1 VARLI
6 LRRVLVAVPVLWL
19 VVTAAFLA
27 VHAAPGSVADLVDD
41 PSLSPT
47 ARRAIREH
55 WGLDRPL
62 GEQYARWLGAV
73 VTGDLG
79 VSFLYHQPVAD
90 VVGRALGPTALLA
103 GTALFL
109 DLLLGLTVA
118 TLSVRRPHGAVDR
131 LLGGVSL
138 LLYGVPPFWLALM
151 AVLVFS
157 LRLGWFPPSHMASVG
172 AAAFP
177 PGARA
182 ADLLRHLVLPAGVL
196 ALAGF
201 AATARYLRAALLDV
215 VSSRHL
221 LAARARG
228 IPPRRVFWVHA
239 LRPALLPVATLLG
252 LAVPALVSGALVV
265 EVVFSWPGMGRVMW
279 TAATARDVPVVLAT
293 TLLAAGAVL
302 AGTLL
307 ADLLYAVL
315 DPRVRRSV

>member
-1 VARLI
+1 VPRLI

-27 VHAAPGSVADLVDD
+27 VHAAPGSVEDLVAD
-41 PSLSPT
+41 PSLSPE
-47 ARRAIREH
+47 ARLAIREH

-62 GEQYARWLGAV
+62 GEQYVRWLGAV
-73 VTGDLG
+73 ATGDLG
-79 VSFLYHQPVAD
+79 VSFLYHQPVTS
-90 VVGRALGPTALLA
+90 VLGRALGPTALLA
-103 GTALFL
+103 GTALLL
-109 DLLLGLTVA
+109 DLLLGLAVA
-118 TLSVRRPHGAVDR
+118 VVSVRRPHGPADR
-131 LLGGVSL
+131 LLGGLSL
-138 LLYGVPPFWLALM
+138 LLWGMPPFWLALM

-157 LRLGWFPPSHMASVG
+157 LKLGWLPPSHMASVG
-172 AAAFP
+172 AAALP
-177 PGARA
+177 RAARA
-182 ADLLRHLVLPAGVL
+182 ADLLHHLVLPAGIL

-215 VSSRHL
+215 AASRHL

-228 IPPRRVFWVHA
+228 IPPRRLFWVHT

-279 TAATARDVPVVLAT
+279 TAATARDIPVVLAT

-302 AGTLL
+302 TGTLL
-307 ADLLYAVL
+307 ADLLYAAL